1 MLDAFDMRLGT
12 NLHSIS
18 FTQLINMN
26 KENKNLNNHMKK
38 YNDLWKY
45 LPSGDRRQ
53 KSPSKEIS
61 TDRIRAKEDAFRWI
75 TGLAAASEKALV
87 VSKHLW

>member
-38 YNDLWKY
+38 YNDL
-45 LPSGDRRQ
+45 
-53 KSPSKEIS
+53 
-61 TDRIRAKEDAFRWI
+61 
-75 TGLAAASEKALV
+75 
-87 VSKHLW
+87 